1 MLQGVLR
8 ARGLRGRLF
17 ATPLLGALQ
26 PVRLRGRLRAAEDT
40 MLISP
45 ENYFQIIQGSSLALT
60 LTVTDDKG
68 KAFDLT
74 GQRVIFTVKE
84 SPAAR
89 TPLLQKVSSVP
100 EQILVSGRDARL
112 GVATI
117 FLVPADTA
125 SLRPGKYVFDVWALA
140 VEGGARQVVI
150 PPSEF
155 EVVQGI
161 TVLP

>member
-68 KAFDLT
+68 KVFDLT

-140 VEGGARQVVI
+140 MEGGARQVVI